1 MALLHQWSKTSN
13 TDFAGESVANG
24 YWLRGRTEDEHGR
37 NRGVGRGETEAQW
50 QSRKGV
56 VLVWQMMAI
65 ILFFFYF
72 NLNSST
78 FFFFS
83 NCNIIKY
90 AHARH
95 IHVLFVWTFERID
108 FNHIVFLHVVE
119 TFKRDAALGAAV
131 HRGDLVLQPL
141 EGSNRPVPHDL
152 AVSNAPG

>member
-24 YWLRGRTEDEHGR
+24 YWLRGRTEDERGR

-65 ILFFFYF
+65 NFIFLLFQFKFF
-72 NLNSST
+72 NI
-78 FFFFS
+78 FFFS